1 MLYRETGSYQLKI
14 LVNEKIDYQLSYK
27 AMNNVDTEKLL
38 VNPKENIGSIDEVY
52 IQAKLI
58 ETEHNFE
65 FYQLQWRLS
74 ILLRILK

>member
-1 MLYRETGSYQLKI
+1 
-14 LVNEKIDYQLSYK
+14 
-27 AMNNVDTEKLL
+27 MNNVDTEKLL
-38 VNPKENIGSIDEVY
+38 VNPKENIDSIDEVY